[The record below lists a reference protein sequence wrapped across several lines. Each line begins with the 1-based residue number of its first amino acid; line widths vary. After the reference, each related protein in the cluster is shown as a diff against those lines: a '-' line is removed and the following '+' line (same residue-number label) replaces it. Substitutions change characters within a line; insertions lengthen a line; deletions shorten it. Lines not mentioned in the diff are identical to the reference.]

1 MDILHEECA
10 HAAAWHIHKQSMVA
24 VITGMERF
32 TITNPTASSSTSSGL
47 IVRGLHCGLTNLLIG
62 NQQEK
67 KR

>member
-10 HAAAWHIHKQSMVA
+10 RAAAWHIHKQSMVA

-47 IVRGLHCGLTNLLIG
+47 IVRGLHCGL
-62 NQQEK
+62 
-67 KR
+67 